1 LASTNH
7 LFSSRKTAFLISAF
21 GQNYILVDSPADALS
36 YTIDLDAAAV
46 QRALRPV
53 TDAVIAAKLPNW
65 LYPGPDFKPSK
76 QAQQAPRNTTGIDDF
91 HAYGTVTKLTT
102 VDGRIPDAQRW
113 LPGVVSARL
122 NIRVRST
129 TARML

>member
-1 LASTNH
+1 MERMRL
-7 LFSSRKTAFLISAF
+7 SSKNR
-21 GQNYILVDSPADALS
+21 LS
-36 YTIDLDAAAV
+36 N
-46 QRALRPV
+46 RHSKPPV
-53 TDAVIAAKLPNW
+53 TL
-65 LYPGPDFKPSK
+65 
-76 QAQQAPRNTTGIDDF
+76 REIDGF

>member
-1 LASTNH
+1 MPSFVPITCARNLG
-7 LFSSRKTAFLISAF
+7 R
-21 GQNYILVDSPADALS
+21 ILSKQP
-36 YTIDLDAAAV
+36 AV

-53 TDAVIAAKLPNW
+53 TEAVIAAKLPNW
-65 LYPGPDFKPSK
+65 LGMGPDFKPSK
-76 QAQQAPRNTTGIDDF
+76 QVQQAPVTLREIDGF
-91 HAYGTVTKLTT
+91 HLYCTVTKLTT
-102 VDGRIPDAQRW
+102 VDGRMPDEQRW